1 MKAPKIA
8 ALIASV
14 YLVLALALI
23 IFEYR
28 EFIHPPGDGRW
39 IGMLSFLATMPTSFA
54 VNALA
59 VQTGGAR
66 PGESPDA
73 FLSTMS
79 IAAVLNAV
87 ALFVLF
93 FVLIKASARPRPE

>member
-1 MKAPKIA
+1 MNAPKIP

-14 YLVLALALI
+14 YLVLTFALI

-39 IGMLSFLATMPTSFA
+39 VGMLSALATMPTSFA

-59 VQTGGAR
+59 VRAGSAR

-73 FLSTMS
+73 FLSIMS
-79 IAAVLNAV
+79 IAAVINAV

-93 FVLIKASARPRPE
+93 SVLIKASARPRPE